1 MGWFFGNSGKIRI
14 TDFSLLFMKYQ
25 GDYFMK
31 KTLIALAVAASAAVS
46 GSAMAWTANGTGG
59 SIELGGTLTPEKID
73 TPWEAQV
80 GSVSGLDAAVK
91 AGQKDIVI
99 KVSSPMPLLGIRNAN
114 TDGFFGGGKGVIA
127 TIDYGGAVDL
137 KGFKDSKTT
146 LTLDVKNTS
155 GEKIGTLSAP
165 FFASAVL
172 VYKGFSGTK
181 RGRQMAASTSGRA
194 FFGGLSLTGAGTA
207 YSGQVAY
214 NRITALS
221 SEYVAALPEIDGWDS
236 VDVDEKYD
244 DTTVN
249 YWGAYGG
256 GLEKGAD
263 ITITLDKEIKTGDA
277 PIAWKASL
285 PVTVTYS

>member
-1 MGWFFGNSGKIRI
+1 
-14 TDFSLLFMKYQ
+14 MKYQ

-59 SIELGGTLTPEKID
+59 SIELGGTLTPKK
-73 TPWEAQV
+73 TVSPWEVQV
-80 GSVSGLDAAVK
+80 SAATGLDADVK
-91 AGQKDIVI
+91 DGQKTII
-99 KVSSPMPLLGIRNAN
+99 IRARSGIPLMGIRNVASN
-114 TDGFFGGGKGVIA
+114 GFIGGGEGVIS

-137 KGFKDSKTT
+137 NGFYDAITT
-146 LTLDVKNTS
+146 LTLDVKNAS

-172 VYKGFSGTK
+172 AYKGSSGQT
-181 RGRQMAASTSGRA
+181 RGRQVAAPSSGYA
-194 FFGGLSLTGAGTA
+194 FFGGVPLKTASTATDGKEAYHRIASLFSENTA
-207 YSGQVAY
+207 
-214 NRITALS
+214 TF
-221 SEYVAALPEIDGWDS
+221 PKIDGWDNA
-236 VDVDEKYD
+236 DPGEKYSD
-244 DTTVN
+244 SKMT
-249 YWGAYGG
+249 YWGAYGSG
-256 GLEKGAD
+256 IEKDMD